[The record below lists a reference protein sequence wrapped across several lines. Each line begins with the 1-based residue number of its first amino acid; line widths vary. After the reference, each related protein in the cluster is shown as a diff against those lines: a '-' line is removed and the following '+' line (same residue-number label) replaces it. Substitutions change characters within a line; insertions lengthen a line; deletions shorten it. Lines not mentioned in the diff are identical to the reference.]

1 MVDTNE
7 IKQII
12 LEELKQVNY
21 SKNEIVGFI
30 DRKGDIYTVGS
41 DSKILGRLFEILAK
55 PILQRV
61 ADRLHMELH
70 ESPKQT
76 IYPDFWLSNDNN
88 QEQGR
93 IAIDIKTTYRKTAN
107 SKLSYTLGSYTSFLR
122 NGTKNIVGD
131 YSMYKL
137 HLIIGFVYSR
147 NEDYTAMV
155 VPFSKASQIP
165 SPVTDVKYF
174 VAEKYKIAGEKPG
187 SGNTANIGT
196 FPAKNMQDFVDEKGP
211 FAFLGN
217 DVFEDYWNNYPTPS
231 ERSNKKK
238 IIYTDL
244 KGYIEWKKKS
254 NAANASLLEEKYK
267 KFIRELELQ

>member
-1 MVDTNE
+1 MVSTNE
-7 IKQII
+7 VKQTI
-12 LEELKQVNY
+12 LEELKQINY
-21 SKNEIVGFI
+21 SQNEIVGFI

-41 DSKILGRLFEILAK
+41 DSKILGRLFEVLSK

-76 IYPDFWLSNDNN
+76 IYPDFWLSGDNN

-122 NGTKNIVGD
+122 NGTKNIAGD
-131 YSMYKL
+131 YSMYKS
-137 HLIIGFVYSR
+137 HLIVGFVYSR
-147 NEDYTAMV
+147 NESYTTMV
-155 VPFSKASQIP
+155 VPFSKVGQIS
-165 SPVTDVKYF
+165 SPVTDVEYF
-174 VAEKYKIAGEKPG
+174 VAEKYKISGEKPG

-196 FPAKNMQDFVDEKGP
+196 FSTKNIQDFIDEKGP
-211 FAFLGN
+211 FAVLGN
-217 DVFEDYWNNYPTPS
+217 DIFEDYWNNYPTPS

-238 IIYTDL
+238 NYTDL

-254 NAANASLLEEKYK
+254 NAANASLLEEKYR
-267 KFIRELELQ
+267 KFIQELELQ